1 MTNFKDLEDLF
12 LLLNIKHTPKKHWN
26 DSTNWGV
33 VESMNNLLLQSI
45 WNVIVVVNFIF
56 VNVNEV
62 TMINSASWI
71 SIHLYVVHGWKRIPL
86 LICVKKVDVQ
96 RIGQNVFILISKML
110 MTFGGGNVEKLKSK
124 LISISSHGNNV
135 FQGSQ
140 VGVTTLMKEI
150 MASFIIKMHC
160 LVH

>member
-12 LLLNIKHTPKKHWN
+12 LLLNVKHTPKKHWN
-26 DSTNWGV
+26 DSTNWGI
-33 VESMNNLLLQSI
+33 VESIYNPLLQST
-45 WNVIVVVNFIF
+45 WNVIIVVNFIF

-62 TMINSASWI
+62 TMTNNASWI
-71 SIHLYVVHGWKRIPL
+71 SFHLCVVHGSKRIPI
-86 LICVKKVDVQ
+86 LICGKKVDVQ
-96 RIGQNVFILISKML
+96 RIGQNVFILIVKML
-110 MTFGGGNVEKLKSK
+110 MTLGGGNVEKLKSK
-124 LISISSHGNNV
+124 LVSIGFHGNNV

-150 MASFIIKMHC
+150 MVSFMIKMYC